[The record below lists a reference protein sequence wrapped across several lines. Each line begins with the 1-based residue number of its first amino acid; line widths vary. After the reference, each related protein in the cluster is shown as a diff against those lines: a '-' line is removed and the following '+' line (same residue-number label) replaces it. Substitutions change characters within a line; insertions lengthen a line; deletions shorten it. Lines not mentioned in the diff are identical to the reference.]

1 MNLAPVFFFLPVL
14 LLLPWLFSLSLS
26 PFLSNLLT
34 LSPTPPLT
42 SSFLLSV
49 VRLSTEKNKVFSRI
63 FPWFHL
69 SRPDRARWSSEP
81 FRHSQLHDEITSPML
96 RSKGEKKQITTQLL
110 TDRISFSDSSHVIRK
125 KWEGKAP
132 HKMDSLLFGADDV
145 PVPPLR
151 LGLGPRRAK
160 G

>member
-69 SRPDRARWSSEP
+69 SRPDRAR
-81 FRHSQLHDEITSPML
+81 
-96 RSKGEKKQITTQLL
+96 
-110 TDRISFSDSSHVIRK
+110 
-125 KWEGKAP
+125 
-132 HKMDSLLFGADDV
+132 
-145 PVPPLR
+145 
-151 LGLGPRRAK
+151 
-160 G
+160 